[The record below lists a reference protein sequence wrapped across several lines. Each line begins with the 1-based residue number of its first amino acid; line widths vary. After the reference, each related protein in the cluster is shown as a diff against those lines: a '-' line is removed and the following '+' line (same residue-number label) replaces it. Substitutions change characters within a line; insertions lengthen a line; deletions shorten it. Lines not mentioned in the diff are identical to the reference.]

1 MTKAGLGSNQHAS
14 TAGAAHDLYRSGT
27 GFRFQ
32 YNAGPARNEEG
43 CR

>member
-27 GFRFQ
+27 GFHRQ
-32 YNAGPARNEEG
+32 YNAAAARNEEG
-43 CR
+43 SR